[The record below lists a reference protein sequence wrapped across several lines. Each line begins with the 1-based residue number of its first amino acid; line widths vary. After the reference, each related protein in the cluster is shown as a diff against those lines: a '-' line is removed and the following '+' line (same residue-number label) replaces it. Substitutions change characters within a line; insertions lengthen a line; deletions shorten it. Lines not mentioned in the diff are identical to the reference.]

1 MSGNSWSNC
10 GRIADHH
17 EWGREMA
24 QKVQVTL
31 VDDLDGASAADE
43 TVTFSLDGNAYEID
57 LTSANAAKLRD
68 ALAVYVGSARRSGR
82 AARGV
87 RRAGRGGD
95 SRVAEIRAWAKAQGL
110 AVNERGRIPAD
121 IVAKYD
127 AR

>member
-1 MSGNSWSNC
+1 
-10 GRIADHH
+10 
-17 EWGREMA
+17 MA

-31 VDDLDGASAADE
+31 VDDLDGTTTADE
-43 TVTFSLDGNAYEID
+43 TVSFALDGQAYEID

-68 ALAVYVGSARRSGR
+68 ALAPYVGSARKAGGR
-82 AARGV
+82 AGRSA
-87 RRAGRGGD
+87 RRAARGGD